1 MGRSAASC
9 GRGILGRVT
18 QPVSTASA
26 DPALRIERTRDGVRF
41 VVRGR
46 LDVDVTGA
54 HWDAAMRA
62 ARAAGGSVTV
72 DTRELTYCDGAGAA
86 LLGALER
93 SARESGARFA
103 IEGLRDDVAK
113 VVALV
118 RPGEREPEPPA
129 ARPGF
134 VTRVGRASLD
144 VWASLRAQV
153 AFLGELVAMLVYTA
167 RRPRT
172 LRFRDAIVIAE
183 RAGIGAVPIVL
194 LVGFLL
200 GLILAFQGA
209 IPMQRFGAQIFVADL
224 LGISM
229 LRELGALMAAIL
241 LTARSGSAFAAE
253 IGTMKLNEEIDA
265 LSTMGLEPVRFLV
278 VPRVL
283 AAVAVVPALT
293 LLTNFAALLGGLLV
307 FVQLGF
313 PAVTFVNRVLASVT
327 LTDFATGMGKAVVFG
342 VLVAA
347 VGCLRGIQ
355 TGTDAQAVGAATTS
369 AVVSGIVLIAVTD
382 GIFAVVFYVLGI

>member
-1 MGRSAASC
+1 MAGA
-9 GRGILGRVT
+9 
-18 QPVSTASA
+18 
-26 DPALRIERTRDGVRF
+26 ALRIDRASEGVS
-41 VVRGR
+41 VVVSGR
-46 LDVDVTGA
+46 LDAEVAGA
-54 HWDAAMRA
+54 HWDALMQA
-62 ARAAGGSVTV
+62 ARAARGGTVTV
-72 DTRELTYCDGAGAA
+72 DARALDYCDGAGAA

-93 SARESGARFA
+93 TARDAGARFA
-103 IEGLRDDVAK
+103 IEGMREDIAK
-113 VVALV
+113 VFALV
-118 RPGEREPEPPA
+118 RPSERAPEAPRPQ
-129 ARPGF
+129 PGF
-134 VTRVGRASLD
+134 VTRVGRATVA

-153 AFLGELVAMLVYTA
+153 AFLGELAVMLVQVA
-167 RRPRT
+167 RHPRT
-172 LRFRDAIVIAE
+172 LRFRDAVVVAD
-183 RAGIGAVPIVL
+183 RAGIGAVPIVM

-327 LTDFATGMGKAVVFG
+327 MADFLTGMGKAVVFG

-355 TGTDAQAVGAATTS
+355 TGTDAQAVGASTTS

-382 GIFAVVFYVLGI
+382 GLFAVVFYVLGI